1 MPNGFPEDW
10 GWTHVRENRHATK
23 NNGIGV
29 LMILQYRYEQITKC
43 KDTKKR
49 GAIAA
54 ISMKK
59 LIHFALCKKNRCK
72 QPDSMRIIF
81 NFAEKTG

>member
-1 MPNGFPEDW
+1 MLNGFPEDW
-10 GWTHVRENRHATK
+10 GWTHVSENRHARK
-23 NNGIGV
+23 NNERGV

>member
-1 MPNGFPEDW
+1 
-10 GWTHVRENRHATK
+10 
-23 NNGIGV
+23 
-29 LMILQYRYEQITKC
+29 MILQYRYEQITKC

>member
-1 MPNGFPEDW
+1 MDARQGEQTCNKKQWNRGSHDFTIPN
-10 GWTHVRENRHATK
+10 
-23 NNGIGV
+23 
-29 LMILQYRYEQITKC
+29 EQITKC

-72 QPDSMRIIF
+72 QPDSTRIIF